1 MPNNNEGSA
10 GRRPGAKGSE
20 RALLRQTV
28 VLAHAVPGAE
38 LRMQTGG
45 RELVVSRHPSAD
57 VTPCQARAALLAA
70 AVPGNPDCFS
80 LVTGLELG
88 GSLRE
93 LGGGLY
99 WSSSGPAPERWFA
112 TCLPPD
118 DVAAIASGNS
128 FGLPVDAIGC
138 AVLADPEV
146 AVSAVRLRVGAP
158 GGEDHLDDVARWL
171 LGEVLVTELLREA
184 LGAPSHVEG

>member
-1 MPNNNEGSA
+1 MSEQ
-10 GRRPGAKGSE
+10 RRTGAE

-38 LRMQTGG
+38 LRMQTGD
-45 RELVVSRHPSAD
+45 RDLVVSRHPSAD

-70 AVPGNPDCFS
+70 AVPGNVDCFD
-80 LVTGLELG
+80 LVAGVELG
-88 GSLRE
+88 GSLRD

-118 DVAAIASGNS
+118 DVAGLAARNQ
-128 FGLPVDAIGC
+128 FGLPGEAITC
-138 AVLADPEV
+138 AVLVDAEV
-146 AVSAVRLRVGAP
+146 AVSAVRLRVGLA
-158 GGEDHLDDVARWL
+158 GYEDRLDEVARWL
-171 LGEVLVTELLREA
+171 FGEVLVEELWREA
-184 LGAPSHVEG
+184 LGASSSVDG